1 MLQKQL
7 LSQYVATLMWLNTDA
22 TSEDRLFVKVC
33 REQQSRVIFYTATA
47 SKTYTFFFSKL
58 EEKEFTPHLV
68 FLAEGGMLA
77 RGFRAT
83 AGLGGLGVALL
94 LGKTWRDNEVRA
106 RSSLVRSRTNVV
118 LLTALS
124 AEERSLD
131 RSKPCEVN
139 GCLTDMLSDVDVLEE
154 EDEEVESD
162 FELGLVGSPN
172 DQGRQQAQVEKL
184 KAAVGKARD
193 LCWVKMYESGS
204 PGMTVAISV
213 NGKQVWQHGFGYSDL
228 ENRLLAGTGCIM
240 RVASISKPLTMAVL
254 AKLWEEGK
262 VDLDANVRKYVPD
275 WPVKLVD
282 GKEVELTVRQL
293 CCHLSGVRHYDRKED
308 EGKVK
313 VNGEFQKEEYYIKE
327 HFSTTDESVALFKDD
342 ALLSAPGQEF
352 HYTTHGFTLLASVIE
367 KVTGEP
373 FDKYMQ
379 AQFKELGLTST
390 FLDLNDP
397 LIQNRARYY
406 VRDKHHR
413 LKNAP
418 YVDNSYKWAGGGFL
432 SSVGDLIRFGSMMLY
447 SFQQSKVTSKPKTE
461 ISAETS
467 SKPTPSPNPP
477 APSEP
482 LTESEPTTPSTT
494 PQIPQPNHPKE
505 EEGGDASSAKEISG
519 KLPDKVDYHPGP
531 FAAVNKAK
539 PPVRYL
545 PGFLKASTVAE
556 LWKPQPGAS
565 VGWGGDTLGYGLGWA
580 VRSKKKV
587 AGFAR

>member
-1 MLQKQL
+1 M
-7 LSQYVATLMWLNTDA
+7 
-22 TSEDRLFVKVC
+22 
-33 REQQSRVIFYTATA
+33 
-47 SKTYTFFFSKL
+47 
-58 EEKEFTPHLV
+58 
-68 FLAEGGMLA
+68 
-77 RGFRAT
+77 
-83 AGLGGLGVALL
+83 
-94 LGKTWRDNEVRA
+94 
-106 RSSLVRSRTNVV
+106 
-118 LLTALS
+118 
-124 AEERSLD
+124 
-131 RSKPCEVN
+131 
-139 GCLTDMLSDVDVLEE
+139 
-154 EDEEVESD
+154 
-162 FELGLVGSPN
+162 
-172 DQGRQQAQVEKL
+172 
-184 KAAVGKARD
+184 
-193 LCWVKMYESGS
+193 
-204 PGMTVAISV
+204 
-213 NGKQVWQHGFGYSDL
+213 
-228 ENRLLAGTGCIM
+228 
-240 RVASISKPLTMAVL
+240 
-254 AKLWEEGK
+254 
-262 VDLDANVRKYVPD
+262 DLDANVRKYVPD

-467 SKPTPSPNPP
+467 SNPTPSPNPP

-482 LTESEPTTPSTT
+482 HPPNRSQNQNLQHHQPPHRSLSQTVLKREKEVTHPRRKKSQGNFLTRSTT
-494 PQIPQPNHPKE
+494 T
-505 EEGGDASSAKEISG
+505 
-519 KLPDKVDYHPGP
+519 L
-531 FAAVNKAK
+531 
-539 PPVRYL
+539 VRL
-545 PGFLKASTVAE
+545 L
-556 LWKPQPGAS
+556 L
-565 VGWGGDTLGYGLGWA
+565 
-580 VRSKKKV
+580 
-587 AGFAR
+587 